1 MEADSG
7 DRDTKDTRTG
17 IAAWRTGGRS
27 GRDVE
32 KRIAKE
38 GTGMKT
44 NGLNRD
50 KRAGM
55 AEGETDTIEQTL
67 SLECMT
73 PPCLFRAGNSLDF
86 SQSESWTQL
95 GHHAAASHP
104 SKSIAFVLYQR
115 ILMRVLSSGD
125 KSSDALFSLLS
136 TSPSSVA
143 DSRVNLFFDNLLFI
157 NHADPVAQVLH
168 SIVHPDSIASIGTSK
183 ASAALSDQLARLTIR
198 VLLLSH
204 ISHSKNGLATILA
217 FTQQTAFVSS
227 RGILFKPTLFAHLP
241 NIVSHVVRN
250 CVRNN
255 HLPVYVRLEAV
266 KLAHACLDLANK
278 IKNTVYDVNIAGVL
292 VASSKRRLSPTCAG
306 SDAVQEK
313 GPIYSLSQAVMRAYV
328 SAKLG
333 IKAGE
338 HRDDKKSPQ
347 IAQSTSA
354 SQLFVALSRLS
365 ELSFSILKDL
375 MSMVTF
381 DSPSLD
387 PYLHHAK
394 IVERRPLDP
403 DAAVT
408 VTVEKVFVLPRFS
421 QKFSQTLNVILN
433 AGEQD
438 CGNYSEY
445 IEALVNLMPSRPFNP
460 ENEWIIRQYW
470 TQELEAVKPKLISLF
485 RILGAGASSADQTL
499 CAVTSSFLKSI
510 LSLTQGPQFSR
521 EVVAAMVDEAL
532 CCIEGRDLFM
542 GRAEVLRGRLE
553 IICALIDGRDD
564 IAASVA
570 APVLSA
576 MRASLN
582 QNSPG
587 LDAVRQYF
595 RFARSVIGFCLQ
607 GSTPTDTNLIREIS
621 GIFDDTLKYS
631 QKGSLD
637 FDLDLAF
644 LLPCITSSGIYRPTP
659 SVLTWIRDALSSA
672 TMNLFKQSETHVDV
686 EERMRTVAK
695 LVLVAFGA
703 GAVQE
708 LRNDLQTVRVQLE
721 NLDFLDG
728 LGLPSEGAG
737 LRDMVELLKK
747 IRGDKVI
754 CGSQVYAAVIPV
766 FDMHDK
772 SGKDSQ
778 ASKQPQTPPSP
789 PSETFI
795 RETIAMLQTPAAQA
809 NSRTHASG
817 VSETKEPPVVVFKQY
832 EKNSFRA
839 MSAAIPIPSNSSSQ
853 DVGLSG
859 IFQGATPGMHASA
872 ATAMSRT
879 LSNTSRAPS
888 VHVDTFLSHGPDAY
902 QQQSVNMHAAAAAA
916 AQAQAQAQ
924 AVAQSSAAAS
934 ALHRQQFLQQQQQ
947 QQQQQQAQFSML
959 QQQHHLHQQRTMMS
973 RSVAGNSVETARLLN
988 AYQQVSPVMNT
999 FQGYSPVLGRNM
1011 VGSVHPSI
1019 QQYDYQNTMAM
1030 QGFQVADRSF
1040 SQSSQPLHPT
1050 GYTNDGLMVGLHAPI
1065 PMQVQQQQQL
1075 YRMQYDARCYSGEE
1089 Q

>member
-1 MEADSG
+1 MQADSG

-17 IAAWRTGGRS
+17 LAAWRTGGRS
-27 GRDVE
+27 GRDAE

-44 NGLNRD
+44 NGLDRD
-50 KRAGM
+50 KRTGM

-73 PPCLFRAGNSLDF
+73 PPCLFRSGNSLDF

-95 GHHAAASHP
+95 GHHATASHP

-115 ILMRVLSSGD
+115 ILMRVLSSGNE
-125 KSSDALFSLLS
+125 SSDALFSLLS

-143 DSRVNLFFDNLLFI
+143 DSRLNLFFDNLLFI

-168 SIVHPDSIASIGTSK
+168 SIVHPDSIASIAASK
-183 ASAALSDQLARLTIR
+183 ASAALSDQLAHLTIR
-198 VLLLSH
+198 VLFLSH
-204 ISHSKNGLATILA
+204 ISHSNNGLATILA

-227 RGILFKPTLFAHLP
+227 RGLLFKPTLCAHLP

-255 HLPVYVRLEAV
+255 HLPVYVRLEAL

-306 SDAVQEK
+306 SEAVQKK
-313 GPIYSLSQAVMRAYV
+313 GPIYSLSQAVVRAYV
-328 SAKLG
+328 CAKLG

-338 HRDDKKSPQ
+338 HRTSPQ
-347 IAQSTSA
+347 IAQSASD

-394 IVERRPLDP
+394 IVERRPLDTE
-403 DAAVT
+403 AAVT
-408 VTVEKVFVLPRFS
+408 VTEEKVFVLPRFS
-421 QKFSQTLNVILN
+421 QKLSQTLDVILN

-445 IEALVNLMPSRPFNP
+445 IEALANLMPPRPFNS
-460 ENEWIIRQYW
+460 ENEWIICQYW
-470 TQELEAVKPKLISLF
+470 TQELEIVKPKVISLF
-485 RILGAGASSADQTL
+485 RILGAGGSSADRTL
-499 CAVTSSFLKSI
+499 SAVTNSFLESI
-510 LSLTQGPQFSR
+510 LCLTQGSQFCR
-521 EVVAAMVDEAL
+521 ELVEAIVDEAL
-532 CCIEGRDLFM
+532 RCIDGRDLFM
-542 GRAEVLRGRLE
+542 GRADVLRGRLE
-553 IICALIDGRDD
+553 IICSLFDGCGDFG
-564 IAASVA
+564 ASVA
-570 APVLSA
+570 TRILSA

-595 RFARSVIGFCLQ
+595 RFARSVIRFCLQ
-607 GSTPTDTNLIREIS
+607 GSTPTDANLIREIS
-621 GIFDDTLKYS
+621 GIFDDTLKDS
-631 QKGSLD
+631 QLFSLD

-644 LLPCITSSGIYRPTP
+644 LLPCITSSGAYRPTP
-659 SVLTWIRDALSSA
+659 SVLTWLRDALSSA
-672 TMNLFKQSETHVDV
+672 TINLFKQSESHADV
-686 EERMRTVAK
+686 EERMRMVAK
-695 LVLVAFGA
+695 LVLVVFGA

-721 NLDFLDG
+721 NSDFMDG
-728 LGLPSEGAG
+728 LGLANEGAR
-737 LRDMVELLKK
+737 LRDMVELLKNL
-747 IRGDKVI
+747 RGDTVI
-754 CGSQVYAAVIPV
+754 CGSQVYAAVTPV

-778 ASKQPQTPPSP
+778 AFKQPQAPPSP

-795 RETIAMLQTPAAQA
+795 RETIAMLQMPAIQS

-817 VSETKEPPVVVFKQY
+817 VSDTKDPPVVVFKQY

-839 MSAAIPIPSNSSSQ
+839 MSAAIPIPSNSYSQ
-853 DVGLSG
+853 DVGL

-902 QQQSVNMHAAAAAA
+902 QQQSVNMHAAAAAAA

-973 RSVAGNSVETARLLN
+973 RSVAGNTVETARLPSP
-988 AYQQVSPVMNT
+988 YQQVSPLMNT

-1011 VGSVHPSI
+1011 VGSVHPSV
-1019 QQYDYQNTMAM
+1019 QQYDYQNTIAM
-1030 QGFQVADRSF
+1030 QGFQAADRSF

-1050 GYTNDGLMVGLHAPI
+1050 GYTNDGMMVGLHAAI
-1065 PMQVQQQQQL
+1065 PMQVQQQPQL
-1075 YRMQYDARCYSGEE
+1075 YRMQYDARFYSGEE